1 MNHGMNGCMNTISPT
16 RRITANLPTNL
27 LKEACEASGA
37 GITDTLIQGLTMV
50 ARSRAA
56 AKAARLKGKLKL
68 DIDLEVSRERPR
80 R

>member
-1 MNHGMNGCMNTISPT
+1 MNNGMYIDMNNSVTT
-16 RRITANLPTNL
+16 RRVTANLPTNL
-27 LKEACEASGA
+27 LKEACDISGT
-37 GITDTLIQGLTMV
+37 GITDTLIQGLTLV

-56 AKAARLKGKLKL
+56 VKAARLKGKLKL